1 MRSFC
6 SPCVLCDLQLAAFCL
21 NLRQFCFH
29 AAGIST
35 RLSSA
40 SKYNTMT
47 DHVDYSDFA
56 PRFGRAGTGNLNE
69 WGDND
74 NFDVDVLAE
83 FLLGDEKT
91 SNVTFDFK

>member
-1 MRSFC
+1 
-6 SPCVLCDLQLAAFCL
+6 
-21 NLRQFCFH
+21 
-29 AAGIST
+29 
-35 RLSSA
+35 
-40 SKYNTMT
+40 MT

-83 FLLGDEKT
+83 FLLGDEIPT
-91 SNVTFDFK
+91 GVTFDFK